1 MTTAR
6 VRQNT
11 ANIPIFGRE
20 LLASIDGLGGS
31 RYVVFAKADLANQS
45 STSGVAIGCTLTLA
59 GAVDSSL
66 SSLLPTSQ
74 GGNWETVALNL
85 AIDML
90 DMPGPFTATFEA
102 LGGSDGG
109 RAMNITLTVLEV
121 DDLFVTI
128 GEGPA

>member
-1 MTTAR
+1 
-6 VRQNT
+6 
-11 ANIPIFGRE
+11 
-20 LLASIDGLGGS
+20 
-31 RYVVFAKADLANQS
+31 LANQS

-66 SSLLPTSQ
+66 SSLLPTSD